1 MGRSKNRK
9 EPDPKK
15 SQTAGILVGGILPA
29 FGYAAFA
36 IGTKLA
42 SQGGLGAGPFLV
54 LVGAGCLA
62 VGAIF
67 WRFLPSG
74 LDVASAG
81 WALLAGV
88 AWAAGSGLVS
98 LALMRWGV
106 PIAKLNPLY
115 KTNTL
120 LTVAV
125 GLIAF
130 GEWRQVNPWQL
141 SAGAVLILAGSL
153 LVSGA

>member
-1 MGRSKNRK
+1 M
-9 EPDPKK
+9 K

-29 FGYAAFA
+29 IGYSAFA
-36 IGTKLA
+36 IGTKVA

-62 VGAIF
+62 VGAVF
-67 WRFLPSG
+67 WRFLPAG
-74 LDVASAG
+74 LNATAAG

-88 AWAAGSGLVS
+88 AWAAGSGFVS
-98 LALMRWGV
+98 LALVRWGV

-115 KTNTL
+115 NTNTL

-141 SAGAVLILAGSL
+141 AAGAVLILAGSL

>member
-1 MGRSKNRK
+1 MK
-9 EPDPKK
+9 P
-15 SQTAGILVGGILPA
+15 QTAGILVGGILPA

-42 SQGGLGAGPFLV
+42 SQGGLGPGPFLV
-54 LVGAGCLA
+54 LVGAGSIG
-62 VGAIF
+62 VGAFF
-67 WRFLPSG
+67 WRFLPAG
-74 LDVASAG
+74 LEPAAAG
-81 WALLAGV
+81 WALLAGI
-88 AWAAGSGLVS
+88 AWAAGTGLVS
-98 LALMRWGV
+98 LALARWGV

-115 KTNTL
+115 NTNTL

-141 SAGAVLILAGSL
+141 SAGALLILAGSI

>member
-1 MGRSKNRK
+1 M
-9 EPDPKK
+9 K
-15 SQTAGILVGGILPA
+15 SQTVGILVGGILPA
-29 FGYAAFA
+29 VGYTAFA
-36 IGTKLA
+36 LGTKIA
-42 SQGGLGAGPFLV
+42 SQGGLGAGPLLV
-54 LVGAGCLA
+54 LVGAGCVA

-74 LDVASAG
+74 MDAAAAG

-88 AWAAGSGLVS
+88 AWAAGTGLVS
-98 LALMRWGV
+98 LALSRWGI

-115 KTNTL
+115 NTNTL

-125 GLIAF
+125 GLVVF
-130 GEWRQVNPWQL
+130 GEWREVNPWQL
-141 SAGAVLILAGSL
+141 SLGAVLILAGSL

>member
-1 MGRSKNRK
+1 M
-9 EPDPKK
+9 K
-15 SQTAGILVGGILPA
+15 SQTVGILVGGILPA
-29 FGYAAFA
+29 VGYTAFA
-36 IGTKLA
+36 LGTKIA
-42 SQGGLGAGPFLV
+42 SQGGLGAGPLLV
-54 LVGAGCLA
+54 LVGAGCVA

-74 LDVASAG
+74 MDAATAG

-88 AWAAGSGLVS
+88 AWAAGTGLVS
-98 LALMRWGV
+98 LALSRWGI

-115 KTNTL
+115 NTNTL

-125 GLIAF
+125 GLVVF

-141 SAGAVLILAGSL
+141 SAGAALILAGSL
-153 LVSGA
+153 LVSAA